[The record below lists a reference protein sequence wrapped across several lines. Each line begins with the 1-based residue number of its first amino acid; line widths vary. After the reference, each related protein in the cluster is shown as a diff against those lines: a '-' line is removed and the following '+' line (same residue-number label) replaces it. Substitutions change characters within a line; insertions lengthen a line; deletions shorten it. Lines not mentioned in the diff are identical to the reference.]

1 MNIERKSVVVEER
14 SISRVSNV
22 CGMSGNRFFTRRGTL
37 RARKTTLVFV
47 DKKRMAVSKRGRN
60 YGKISK
66 DVLLKLYI
74 DNKKS
79 MQEIAELL
87 DYSLH
92 KIAYW
97 MKKHNIVVR
106 SRSDAMYIK
115 RNPDGDPFKVKQ
127 PKSIEEAKLFGLG
140 LGLYWGEGTKASLS
154 SVRLGNTDPG
164 LIKKFI
170 EYLVDFFSVNI
181 LDLKFALQIFT
192 DINPEAAMDFWIKKL
207 KISKEQ
213 FNKPIITKS
222 GSLGTYRKKSEYG
235 VLTVMYHNKK
245 LRNIIVQQ
253 IEGLKYK

>member
-1 MNIERKSVVVEER
+1 
-14 SISRVSNV
+14 
-22 CGMSGNRFFTRRGTL
+22 MSGNRFFPRRGAL
-37 RARKTTLVFV
+37 RARKTAPVFV
-47 DKKRMAVSKRGRN
+47 DRKRVAMSGRERN
-60 YGKISK
+60 YGKIPK
-66 DVLLKLYI
+66 DVLSKLYI

-97 MKKHNIVVR
+97 MKKYNIMVR
-106 SRSDAMYIK
+106 SRSDAIYIK
-115 RNPDGDPFKVKQ
+115 RNPDGDPFQVRE
-127 PKSIEEAKLFGLG
+127 PKNVEEAKLFGLG

-154 SVRLGNTDPG
+154 SVRLGNTDPT
-164 LIKKFI
+164 LIKKFM
-170 EYLVDFFSVNI
+170 EYLVDFFGVNI
-181 LDLKFALQIFT
+181 SDLKFVLQIFT

-222 GSLGTYRKKSEYG
+222 GSLGTHRKKSEYG

-253 IEGLKYK
+253 IENLKYK